1 LGRQES
7 HILESKTFAT
17 GSDMPIPQAHKRS
30 MLEALLSVV
39 TAIKPGEGL
48 TAVLMTVNIFML
60 LAAYYVL
67 KPVREVYVTPDWA
80 NTGTAIMAVLLIPIV
95 KAYGIVARKVA
106 RKKLISYVTGFF
118 ISNLVI
124 FFFLAEIQFRYMGV
138 LFFVW
143 VGIFNNMVIAQ
154 FWAYGN
160 DIYSPERGKRLF
172 PLIMLG
178 SSIGAIVGPLV
189 ANEMGRLVGTNPLL
203 LIAGAMLG
211 LCIVLTVWIDNR
223 EKPAPAAGRE
233 RKPAEEA
240 LGREGGFEL
249 VWKHRY
255 LLYIAVLI
263 VLLNIV
269 NTTGEQIRRQTFNE
283 SARASVTAQN
293 PNLTDAPLKKA
304 VDGVR
309 LQLNSDFFFWVN
321 LLSVLIQGLLVSR
334 ILKFLGIRGALLLV
348 PIVVFLGYGVMAFLP
363 SLLVVRTVK
372 IVENSQDY
380 SLMNTLRASLY
391 LPTTRD
397 MKYKAKQVIDT
408 FFVRLGDLIA
418 SGIWFVG
425 FDKLGL
431 SIPGLARLML
441 GFVGVWLVL
450 AIFIRREYGKMVPTE
465 NQVARAEG

>member
-1 LGRQES
+1 
-7 HILESKTFAT
+7 
-17 GSDMPIPQAHKRS
+17 MPTPEAHKKS
-30 MLEALLSVV
+30 ILEALLSVV
-39 TAIKPGEGL
+39 TAIQPGEGL
-48 TAVLMTVNIFML
+48 TAVLMAVNILML

-95 KAYGIVARKVA
+95 KAYGAVARKFA
-106 RKKLISYVTGFF
+106 RKKLISYVTGLFV
-118 ISNLVI
+118 SNLVI
-124 FFFLAEIQFRYMGV
+124 FYILAEIQFRYLGV
-138 LFFVW
+138 LFFIW

-160 DIYSPERGKRLF
+160 DIYNPEQGKRLF

-178 SSIGAIVGPLV
+178 ASIGAIVGPLV
-189 ANEMGRLVGTNPLL
+189 ARELGPLVGTNPLL

-211 LCIVLTVWIDNR
+211 LCIVLTVWVDNR
-223 EKPAPAAGRE
+223 EKPASSARGESKA
-233 RKPAEEA
+233 AEEV
-240 LGREGGFEL
+240 LGREGGFGL

-255 LLYIAVLI
+255 LLYIALLI

-283 SARASVTAQN
+283 SARASVLAQS
-293 PNLTDAPLKKA
+293 PNLTDAALKKS
-304 VDGVR
+304 VDGIR

-348 PIVVFLGYGVMAFLP
+348 PIVVFLGYGAMAFLP

-391 LPTTRD
+391 LPTTRE

-418 SGIWFVG
+418 SGIWFIG
-425 FDKLGL
+425 FEKLGL
-431 SIPGLARLML
+431 KVPGLARLML

-450 AIFIRREYGKMVPTE
+450 AVFIRREYGKMVPTE
-465 NQVARAEG
+465 KQVARTEQ

>member
-1 LGRQES
+1 MSETV
-7 HILESKTFAT
+7 E
-17 GSDMPIPQAHKRS
+17 HKKS
-30 MLEALLSVV
+30 AFEALLTVV
-39 TAIKPGEGL
+39 TVIKPGEGL
-48 TAVLMTVNIFML
+48 TAVLMAINICML
-60 LAAYYVL
+60 LGAYYVL
-67 KPVREVYVTPDWA
+67 KPLREVYVTTDWA
-80 NTGTAIMAVLLIPIV
+80 NTGTAIMALLLIPIV
-95 KAYGIVARKVA
+95 KAYGAVARKFA

-118 ISNLVI
+118 ICNLVI
-124 FFFLAEIQFRYMGV
+124 FYILAEIQFRYMGV

-160 DIYSPERGKRLF
+160 DIYNLEQGKRLF

-189 ANEMGRLVGTNPLL
+189 PKKLGPFLGTNPLL
-203 LIAGAMLG
+203 LMAGVMLG
-211 LCIVLTVWIDNR
+211 LCVVLTVWIDNR
-223 EKPAPAAGRE
+223 QKPGPSARGEK
-233 RKPAEEA
+233 KLAEEV

-255 LLYIAVLI
+255 LLYIALLI
-263 VLLNIV
+263 VILNIV

-283 SARASVTAQN
+283 SARASVLAQS

-304 VDGVR
+304 VDGIR

-334 ILKFLGIRGALLLV
+334 IIKFLGIRGALLLV
-348 PIVVFLGYGVMAFLP
+348 PMVVFLGYGAMAFLP

-391 LPTTRD
+391 LPTTRE

-418 SGIWFVG
+418 SGIWFIG
-425 FDKLGL
+425 FEKLGL

-441 GFVGVWLVL
+441 AFVAVWLVL
-450 AIFIRREYGKMVPTE
+450 AVLIRREHSKMVLTE
-465 NQVARAEG
+465 QPVARAER

>member
-1 LGRQES
+1 
-7 HILESKTFAT
+7 
-17 GSDMPIPQAHKRS
+17 MPIPQAHKRS

>member
-1 LGRQES
+1 
-7 HILESKTFAT
+7 
-17 GSDMPIPQAHKRS
+17 MPIPDAHKKS
-30 MLEALLSVV
+30 ILEALLSVV

-48 TAVLMTVNIFML
+48 TAVLMAVNIFML

-95 KAYGIVARKVA
+95 KAYGAVARKFA

-124 FFFLAEIQFRYMGV
+124 FYILAEIQFRYLGV
-138 LFFVW
+138 LFFIW

-160 DIYSPERGKRLF
+160 DIYNPEQGKRLF

-189 ANEMGRLVGTNPLL
+189 AKELGPLVGTNPLL

-223 EKPAPAAGRE
+223 EKPAPSASGE
-233 RKPAEEA
+233 SKTAEEV

-255 LLYIAVLI
+255 LLYIALLI

-283 SARASVTAQN
+283 SARASVLAQS

-304 VDGVR
+304 VDGIR

-348 PIVVFLGYGVMAFLP
+348 PMVVFLGYGAMAFLP
-363 SLLVVRTVK
+363 SLSVVRTVK

-391 LPTTRD
+391 LPTTRE

-408 FFVRLGDLIA
+408 FFVRLGDLVA

-431 SIPGLARLML
+431 SAPGLARLML

-450 AIFIRREYGKMVPTE
+450 AALIRREYGKMVPTE
-465 NQVARAEG
+465 KQVARAEQ

>member
-1 LGRQES
+1 
-7 HILESKTFAT
+7 
-17 GSDMPIPQAHKRS
+17 
-30 MLEALLSVV
+30 LSIV

-48 TAVLMTVNIFML
+48 TAVLMAVNIFML

-95 KAYGIVARKVA
+95 KAYGVVARKFA

-118 ISNLVI
+118 IFNLVI
-124 FFFLAEIQFRYMGV
+124 FYILAEIQFRHMGV

-160 DIYSPERGKRLF
+160 DIYNPEQGKRLF

-178 SSIGAIVGPLV
+178 SSIGAIAGPLV
-189 ANEMGRLVGTNPLL
+189 AKELGPLVGTNPLL

-223 EKPAPAAGRE
+223 EKPAPSAGRE

-255 LLYIAVLI
+255 LLYIAALI

-283 SARASVTAQN
+283 SAHASVLSQS

-304 VDGVR
+304 VDGIR

-348 PIVVFLGYGVMAFLP
+348 PIVVFLGYGAMAFLP

-431 SIPGLARLML
+431 SVPGLARLML
-441 GFVGVWLVL
+441 GFVGAWLVL

-465 NQVARAEG
+465 KQVARAEQ

>member
-1 LGRQES
+1 
-7 HILESKTFAT
+7 
-17 GSDMPIPQAHKRS
+17 
-30 MLEALLSVV
+30 
-39 TAIKPGEGL
+39 
-48 TAVLMTVNIFML
+48 
-60 LAAYYVL
+60 
-67 KPVREVYVTPDWA
+67 
-80 NTGTAIMAVLLIPIV
+80 
-95 KAYGIVARKVA
+95 
-106 RKKLISYVTGFF
+106 
-118 ISNLVI
+118 
-124 FFFLAEIQFRYMGV
+124 
-138 LFFVW
+138 
-143 VGIFNNMVIAQ
+143 
-154 FWAYGN
+154 
-160 DIYSPERGKRLF
+160 
-172 PLIMLG
+172 
-178 SSIGAIVGPLV
+178 VGPLV
-189 ANEMGRLVGTNPLL
+189 AKGLGPLVGTNPLL

-223 EKPAPAAGRE
+223 EKPAPSAGRG

-255 LLYIAVLI
+255 LLYIAVLMM
-263 VLLNIV
+263 LLNIV

-283 SARASVTAQN
+283 SARASVLSQN
-293 PNLTDAPLKKA
+293 PDRTDATLKKA
-304 VDGVR
+304 VDGAR

-334 ILKFLGIRGALLLV
+334 ILKFLGIQGALLLV
-348 PIVVFLGYGVMAFLP
+348 PIVVFLGYGAMAFLP

-418 SGIWFVG
+418 SGIWFIG
-425 FDKLGL
+425 FDRLGL
-431 SIPGLARLML
+431 SVPGLAMLML

-450 AIFIRREYGKMVPTE
+450 VIFIRREYGKMVPTE
-465 NQVARAEG
+465 HRVA

>member
-1 LGRQES
+1 
-7 HILESKTFAT
+7 
-17 GSDMPIPQAHKRS
+17 

-48 TAVLMTVNIFML
+48 TAVLMAVNIFML

-95 KAYGIVARKVA
+95 KAYGVVARKVA

-124 FFFLAEIQFRYMGV
+124 FFILAEIQFRYMGV

-160 DIYSPERGKRLF
+160 DIYNPEQGKRLF

-189 ANEMGRLVGTNPLL
+189 AKELGPLVGTNPLL
-203 LIAGAMLG
+203 LIAGGMLG

-283 SARASVTAQN
+283 SASASVLAQS
-293 PNLTDAPLKKA
+293 PNLADAPLKKA

-348 PIVVFLGYGVMAFLP
+348 PIVVFLGYGAMAFLP

-397 MKYKAKQVIDT
+397 MKYKAKQVIDA

-450 AIFIRREYGKMVPTE
+450 AIFIRREYGKMIPTE
-465 NQVARAEG
+465 NQAVRAEQ